1 MPRALIAP
9 RHPAP
14 HVVDRPRRFVV
25 EVALPLLCVG
35 SVLVAAVDDNGAC
48 AEVRLERVHALV
60 RRVAVRRAKHH
71 RWFPGSGTPRRS
83 SPSGGLFS
91 LIRCS
96 WIAAQARPCSCRL
109 RRFGVVPS
117 WGLYFPSATRRH
129 TLSLTYSGRS
139 RSPLSRARSVVGREH
154 GAHALYT
161 RHPGLCSGQL
171 GMRAVLRPI
180 T

>member
-1 MPRALIAP
+1 MALSGLRCGLRESTHLSAGSPCGVLSI
-9 RHPAP
+9 RILGWDWSE
-14 HVVDRPRRFVV
+14 VVSRT
-25 EVALPLLCVG
+25 
-35 SVLVAAVDDNGAC
+35 
-48 AEVRLERVHALV
+48 
-60 RRVAVRRAKHH
+60 
-71 RWFPGSGTPRRS
+71 GTPRRG
-83 SPSGGLFS
+83 PPPGGLVY
-91 LIRCS
+91 LTRRP
-96 WIAAQARPCSCRL
+96 WIVAEARPCSCRL